1 MKKLTKKQLEKN
13 LAKENEELWKTG
25 CFLKWENKCEGCG
38 KPVSTYH
45 HFIYRSRCKA
55 MTYDID
61 NGIPVCKEC
70 HNIIHFSRY
79 DNKRYEIL
87 NNIVK
92 NRGEQ
97 WLQSINKKVKEL
109 TGKPLPSNWLQ
120 KENQRLQKEIKK
132 YEKI

>member
-1 MKKLTKKQLEKN
+1 MRDL
-13 LAKENEELWKTG
+13 G
-25 CFLKWENKCEGCG
+25 
-38 KPVSTYH
+38 V
-45 HFIYRSRCKA
+45 
-55 MTYDID
+55 
-61 NGIPVCKEC
+61 
-70 HNIIHFSRY
+70 
-79 DNKRYEIL
+79 L

-109 TGKPLPSNWLQ
+109 TGKPLPANWLQ